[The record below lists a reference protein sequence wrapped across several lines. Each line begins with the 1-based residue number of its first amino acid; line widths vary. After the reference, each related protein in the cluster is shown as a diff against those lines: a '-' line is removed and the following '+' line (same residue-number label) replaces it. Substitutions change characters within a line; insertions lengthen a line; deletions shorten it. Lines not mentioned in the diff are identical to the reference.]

1 MPNDLVETADRIN
14 EETSNNSSVVG
25 SFEVDKEKS
34 GAIKMLVRSQSQGK
48 DLKKLEEETLAK
60 GKI

>member
-34 GAIKMLVRSQSQGK
+34 GAIKMLIRNQSQGK
-48 DLKKLEEETLAK
+48 EKKSPF
-60 GKI
+60 